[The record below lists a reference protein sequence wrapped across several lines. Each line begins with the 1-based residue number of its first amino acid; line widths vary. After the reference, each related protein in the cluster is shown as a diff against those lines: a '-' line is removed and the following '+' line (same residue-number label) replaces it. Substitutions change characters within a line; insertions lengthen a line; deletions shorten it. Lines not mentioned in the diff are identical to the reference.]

1 MEVGLFDHIARA
13 NTHLAKLFDD
23 RISFYS
29 AADQMGFYCMHLAEH
44 HCSPVNMA
52 PSPSVFL
59 AALARETKSIRL
71 GPLCYLLTLY
81 TPLRLLEEIAML
93 DHLSHGRLEIGIGR
107 GISPFELSY
116 HNVDYSKSRD
126 IFLDAYRCIRKGM
139 VNNELTYKGEFYEYE
154 NTPIELHPYQNE
166 PSFWYGSSNITGA
179 TFAGEYGMHF
189 TANGPTD
196 FAKINIDAY
205 KEALAKRGSP
215 EVIKPEFKGGAAI
228 GALRQIYVAET
239 DAEAIA
245 IAGPAALKHHEEINW
260 LRNKHG
266 VNELTVRL
274 KVPRAHD
281 LAGMMKDGTVIA
293 GSPSTVLA
301 EIERQTDLLG
311 TNYILGYMMFG
322 NLTLEQ
328 SMRSLRLFHSD
339 VMPKIKAM

>member
-1 MEVGLFDHIARA
+1 MEVGLFDHIGRA
-13 NTHLAKLFDD
+13 DQQLSKLFDD

-29 AADQMGFYCMHLAEH
+29 AADKLGFYCMHLAEH

-93 DHLSHGRLEIGIGR
+93 DHLSHGRLEVGIGR
-107 GISPFELSY
+107 GVSPFELSY
-116 HNVDYSKSRD
+116 HNVDHSKSRD
-126 IFLDAYRCIRKGM
+126 IFLDAYQCIREGM
-139 VNNELTYKGEFYEYE
+139 ITNELTYEGDFYRYE
-154 NTPIELHPYQNE
+154 KAPIELHPYQKT
-166 PSFWYGSSNITGA
+166 PAFWYGSSNTVGA
-179 TFAGEYGMHF
+179 TFAGEHGMHF

-196 FAKINIDAY
+196 FAKKNIDAY
-205 KEALAKRGSP
+205 KEALAKRGAP
-215 EVIKPEFKGGAAI
+215 EVSKPEFKGGAAI

-239 DAEAIA
+239 DAEANA
-245 IAGPAALKHHEEINW
+245 IAEPAALKHHEEINW

-266 VNELTVRL
+266 VNELTARL
-274 KVPRAHD
+274 NVPRAHD
-281 LAGMMKDGTVIA
+281 FRGMIQEGTVIA

-301 EIERQTDLLG
+301 EIERQTEILG

-322 NLTLEQ
+322 SLTLNQ
-328 SMRSLRLFHSD
+328 ALRSLNLFSAE
-339 VMPKIKAM
+339 VMPKLKAM

>member
-1 MEVGLFDHIARA
+1 
-13 NTHLAKLFDD
+13 
-23 RISFYS
+23 
-29 AADQMGFYCMHLAEH
+29 
-44 HCSPVNMA
+44 
-52 PSPSVFL
+52 
-59 AALARETKSIRL
+59 
-71 GPLCYLLTLY
+71 
-81 TPLRLLEEIAML
+81 
-93 DHLSHGRLEIGIGR
+93 
-107 GISPFELSY
+107 
-116 HNVDYSKSRD
+116 
-126 IFLDAYRCIRKGM
+126 M
-139 VNNELTYKGEFYEYE
+139 VNDELNYQGEFYKYE
-154 NTPIELHPYQNE
+154 NAPIELHPYQKE
-166 PSFWYGSSNITGA
+166 PAFWYGSSNTVGA
-179 TFAGEYGMHF
+179 TFAGEHGMHF

-196 FAKINIDAY
+196 FARKNIDAY
-205 KEALAKRGSP
+205 KEALAKRGAP

-266 VNELTVRL
+266 VNELTARL
-274 KVPRAHD
+274 NVPRAHD
-281 LAGMMKDGTVIA
+281 LEGMMKEGTVIA

-328 SMRSLRLFHSD
+328 AMRSLRLFNSE